1 MKLKDLLKVF
11 DDEIIDVMKLY
22 LKTEIHDIDLFP
34 YELVFNANEND
45 REVLVRY
52 LDYFVVCV
60 DDNFNI
66 TIKGHKIA

>member
-22 LKTEIHDIDLFP
+22 LKTEIHDIDLLP

-45 REVLVRY
+45 REELYRY
-52 LDYFVVCV
+52 LDYYVTYVSKYNEVC
-60 DDNFNI
+60 
-66 TIKGHKIA
+66 IKGHKIA